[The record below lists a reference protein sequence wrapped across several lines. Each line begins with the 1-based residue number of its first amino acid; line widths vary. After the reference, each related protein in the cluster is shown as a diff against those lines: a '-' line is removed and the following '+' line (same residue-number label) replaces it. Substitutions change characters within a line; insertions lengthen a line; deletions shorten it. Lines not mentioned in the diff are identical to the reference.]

1 MNSSP
6 RFQENKMTKR
16 VVSLDIGMKFIGVAA
31 TDPTWNFPVIIGTL
45 KRKDSIQD
53 DLKRLGEMLDFD
65 IAAFAVGHPMQS
77 NGEEGSFMP
86 VVRGFERRL
95 KEIYANIPFFGVDEF
110 LSSKEALEIKN
121 VKAKN
126 YREKKR
132 SGVID
137 STAAAVILERF
148 MDCADFKKL
157 KENFMEN

>member
-1 MNSSP
+1 MV
-6 RFQENKMTKR
+6 KR
-16 VVSLDIGMKFIGVAA
+16 VVSLDIGMKFVGVAA

-53 DLKRLGEMLDFD
+53 DLHRLCEMLDFD
-65 IAAFAVGHPMQS
+65 IAAFAIGHPIQS

-95 KEIYANIPFFGVDEF
+95 KEIYENIPFFGVDEF
-110 LSSKEALEIKN
+110 LSSKEAIEIKN

-148 MDCADFKKL
+148 MDSADFKKL
-157 KENFMEN
+157 KENFTEN

>member
-1 MNSSP
+1 MI
-6 RFQENKMTKR
+6 KR
-16 VVSLDIGMKFIGVAA
+16 VVSLDIGMKFVGIAA

-45 KRKDSIQD
+45 KRKDSIKD
-53 DLKRLGEMLDFD
+53 DLERLGKILDFD
-65 IAAFAVGHPMQS
+65 IAAFAIGYPMKS

-95 KEIYANIPFFGVDEF
+95 KEIYENIPFFGVDEF
-110 LSSKEALEIKN
+110 LSSKEAVEIKN

-126 YREKKR
+126 YRENKR

-148 MDCADFKKL
+148 MNSADFKKL

>member
-1 MNSSP
+1 
-6 RFQENKMTKR
+6 
-16 VVSLDIGMKFIGVAA
+16 MKFVGIAA

-45 KRKDSIQD
+45 KRKDSIKD
-53 DLKRLGEMLDFD
+53 DLERLGEMLDFD
-65 IAAFAVGHPMQS
+65 IAAFAIGYPMQS

-86 VVRGFERRL
+86 VVKGFERRL

-110 LSSKEALEIKN
+110 LSSKEAVEIKN

-148 MDCADFKKL
+148 MDSANFKKL
-157 KENFMEN
+157 KESFKEN

>member
-1 MNSSP
+1 M
-6 RFQENKMTKR
+6 
-16 VVSLDIGMKFIGVAA
+16 VSLDIGMKFIGVAA

>member
-1 MNSSP
+1 MP
-6 RFQENKMTKR
+6 RFQEKIMIKR
-16 VVSLDIGMKFIGVAA
+16 VVSLDIGMKFVGIAA

-45 KRKDSIQD
+45 KRKDSIKD
-53 DLKRLGEMLDFD
+53 DLERLSEMLDFD
-65 IAAFAVGHPMQS
+65 IAAFAIGYPMQS

-86 VVRGFERRL
+86 VVKGFERRL
-95 KEIYANIPFFGVDEF
+95 KEIYENIPFFGVDEF

-148 MDCADFKKL
+148 MDSADFKKL
-157 KENFMEN
+157 KETLMEN

>member
-1 MNSSP
+1 MI
-6 RFQENKMTKR
+6 KR

-45 KRKDSIQD
+45 KRKDSIKD

-65 IAAFAVGHPMQS
+65 IAAFAIGYPMQS

-86 VVRGFERRL
+86 VVKGFERRL
-95 KEIYANIPFFGVDEF
+95 KEIYANIPFFGVDEYF
-110 LSSKEALEIKN
+110 SSKEAVEIKN
-121 VKAKN
+121 VKSKN

-148 MDCADFKKL
+148 MDSADFKKL
-157 KENFMEN
+157 KESFMEN